1 MRNKKVSGKQGR
13 LDGPKVHVRLSRQK
27 EAGSTSMLN
36 RPLLIDLV

>member
-1 MRNKKVSGKQGR
+1 MEIKRGR
-13 LDGPKVHVRLSRQK
+13 ETGETGWTNGARPVVLAIK